1 MTKPDTK
8 FLVQIDSKAFTQKPE
23 SNDIGGIKTRTQ
35 NSQAKYLTTKEQNK
49 ANLLV

>member
-23 SNDIGGIKTRTQ
+23 SNDIGGT
-35 NSQAKYLTTKEQNK
+35 
-49 ANLLV
+49 